1 MFKHINIKIWP
12 WVVSLAGDFQQKRER
27 ERERVLIKES
37 ESDKSVPNGWHMFS
51 FQTPHT

>member
-1 MFKHINIKIWP
+1 MAMGSFTCWGLSTEEREKERE
-12 WVVSLAGDFQQKRER
+12 RER